1 MFKILQ
7 QILQRTGSAASK
19 TAYDLKTIGQRY
31 FPGTPTGTDAHNLY
45 KAAVLPGTG
54 SGFLGGYT
62 SVARGLGSNPR
73 NPYLGSVTY
82 RVNPYGRSASRDL
95 FGSGDLVMPYQSA
108 ASRGVASGFEVA
120 GAMMNPRLPFSPLQ
134 YLAGPAALDMF
145 MKINPRNPDS
155 PTIYQDRSGGY
166 MQMGKEQ
173 MQQNDPSVDPYGTLL
188 DPNSPF
194 YTPMS
199 PGSGLF

>member
-7 QILQRTGSAASK
+7 QILQRTGSAASN
-19 TAYDLKTIGQRY
+19 TAFNLRTMGQRY
-31 FPGTPTGTDAHNLY
+31 FPGTRIGKGSIDPPVGGAY
-45 KAAVLPGTG
+45 PGTG
-54 SGFLGGYT
+54 SGFMGGY
-62 SVARGLGSNPR
+62 SAMSRGLGSNPR

-82 RVNPYGRSASRDL
+82 RPNPYTRPESRNL
-95 FGSGDLVMPYQSA
+95 FGSGALVMPYQSQ
-108 ASRGVASGFEVA
+108 ASRNIASGFEVA
-120 GAMMNPRLPFSPLQ
+120 GAMANPRFKFSPLQ

>member
-7 QILQRTGSAASK
+7 QILQRG
-19 TAYDLKTIGQRY
+19 GQRF
-31 FPGTPTGTDAHNLY
+31 FPGTPVGGATPGAF
-45 KAAVLPGTG
+45 PGTG
-54 SGFLGGYT
+54 SGFMGGYSSIASGTGAT
-62 SVARGLGSNPR
+62 SPLSIRRVQDLYGSGKLSMP
-73 NPYLGSVTY
+73 S
-82 RVNPYGRSASRDL
+82 PYGN
-95 FGSGDLVMPYQSA
+95 PT
-108 ASRGVASGFEVA
+108 SRGVAGGFEA
-120 GAMMNPRLPFSPLQ
+120 MGAMANPRFVGSPLQ
-134 YLAGPAALDMF
+134 YFAGPGLLDMF

-155 PTIYQDRSGGY
+155 PTIYQNRQGGY
-166 MQMGKEQ
+166 MQMGKQQ

>member
-7 QILQRTGSAASK
+7 QILQRTGSAASN
-19 TAYDLKTIGQRY
+19 TAFNLRTMGQRY

-62 SVARGLGSNPR
+62 SVARGLGSNPT

-82 RVNPYGRSASRDL
+82 RPNPYTRPESRNL
-95 FGSGDLVMPYQSA
+95 FGSGALIMPYQSQ
-108 ASRGVASGFEVA
+108 ASRNIASGFEVA
-120 GAMMNPRLPFSPLQ
+120 GAMANPRFKFSPLQ